1 MIHQRLFI
9 LFTTISVLLLTSC
22 QSGSDADE
30 PRPEARFKLS
40 VALADM
46 SRNGITRSVDDFYDA
61 SGAAITDNEKMQTL
75 RIVIVRA
82 DGTVEH
88 NRYLDFHSRPAIWY
102 GEEEFKVERGEDKEV
117 YLFVNENNS
126 TYYESTG
133 LTVALSDN
141 NFIREGATFP
151 TDRVK
156 NLTVKTTSN
165 TDVLSGPL
173 PMCEHH
179 TIKAEALGRDTTLF
193 VTRAATKFT
202 YVIKNELDKTINWSA
217 LSLDKVA
224 RKEYYLPNNTTYTFT
239 KDASGE
245 IIKGEVENYEVATI
259 QNNEH
264 YTFTRSFDAIS
275 VAKGEE
281 KALESFYLLESKY
294 DDPDTTDPSLNY
306 KTSITLDGIDF
317 DSRYLTNLSQLP
329 RNSHVVVYI
338 TVKNDYQISCTVDV
352 RPYGEII
359 LEPGFGQ

>member
-1 MIHQRLFI
+1 MIRYLFI
-9 LFTTISVLLLTSC
+9 LFTTISALLLTSC

-30 PRPEARFKLS
+30 PRPEAEFKLS

-46 SRNGITRSVDDFYDA
+46 SRNGITRSVENFYDP
-61 SGAAITDNEKMQTL
+61 SGAAISDNEKMQTL
-75 RIVIVRA
+75 RIIIVRK

-88 NRYLDFHSRPAIWY
+88 NRYIDFSNHPSIWY
-102 GEEEFKVERGEDKEV
+102 GQEQFKVERGEDKEV
-117 YLFVNENNS
+117 YLFVNENS
-126 TYYESTG
+126 TTYYESTG
-133 LTVALSDN
+133 KTVVLSNN
-141 NFIREGATFP
+141 NFIREGSTFP
-151 TDRVK
+151 TDIIK
-156 NLTVKTTSN
+156 NLTVKTTIN
-165 TDVLSGPL
+165 DEVLSGPL

-202 YVIKNELDKTINWSA
+202 YVINNNLDKTISWSG
-217 LSLDKVA
+217 LTIDKVS

-239 KDASGE
+239 KDEKGE
-245 IIKGEVENYEVATI
+245 IISGVVEDYNVATI

-264 YTFTRSFDAIS
+264 YTFRRTFDAIS

-281 KALESFYLLESKY
+281 KALEPFYLLESKY
-294 DDPDTTDPSLNY
+294 TDSTSSDPKLNY
-306 KTSITLDGIDF
+306 KTSITLDGITLE
-317 DSRYLTNLSQLP
+317 SKYLPNLSQLP

-338 TVKNDYQISCTVDV
+338 TIGKGYEISCTVDV